1 MKRKDYIRLSKI
13 SLKARKKTTR
23 STVRG
28 ISFGLILL
36 LPLLFI
42 VIAFHLDL
50 NKEVNK
56 DASLRIFNI
65 SYTETA
71 TSESYVR
78 SMLQEYSD
86 DVFEI
91 KGVENIIKY
100 NQYSFKLH
108 KNTYDYEND
117 KSIYSS
123 RFSITLDGENFSLDK
138 GLDSIDMNTS
148 SDNYVG
154 LQVIDTSVGNSIF
167 TKSDSEVIGNKSPLI
182 GGSVFSSESK
192 EEIMVSS
199 NFLIDNN
206 LSMEDVLN
214 KKITINY
221 ITEEG
226 YDITDNKNS
235 MNSEAYRPY
244 ANLPITI
251 LKDYKIVGIFD
262 SNIYKSGPRLDSTG
276 KESYFFEENRIYE
289 TYFWLTTDSIYDAMG
304 KTYLPEYVKIEEDM
318 DGYTNYRRGY
328 YYSDTPVNMAK
339 SARTTNSVFIPLGM
353 GVSEGNDYEDRSVFN
368 TLVEFES
375 YSDANNAVGIV
386 DSYYKKSST
395 STEDI
400 SSSTEYMQNA
410 FVNYRMF
417 YNIFTYLCIVLAIFG
432 GIVFFATLLN
442 LYNTIHYSVQS
453 RRNYLGM
460 IRAIGMK
467 GKEVTKLYFTEV
479 FQIFKRSYIWTAIF
493 GGGICIGISYL
504 FKMIMSS
511 EVAKVITIDLS
522 LNPIYILVAFAGLL
536 IVNTIIAISFSL
548 IACNSVSKKPILEV
562 LVENR

>member
-117 KSIYSS
+117 ESIYSS

-138 GLDSIDMNTS
+138 GLDSIDMKTS

-221 ITEEG
+221 ITEESVV
-226 YDITDNKNS
+226 NQK
-235 MNSEAYRPY
+235 
-244 ANLPITI
+244 
-251 LKDYKIVGIFD
+251 
-262 SNIYKSGPRLDSTG
+262 
-276 KESYFFEENRIYE
+276 
-289 TYFWLTTDSIYDAMG
+289 
-304 KTYLPEYVKIEEDM
+304 YV
-318 DGYTNYRRGY
+318 
-328 YYSDTPVNMAK
+328 S
-339 SARTTNSVFIPLGM
+339 
-353 GVSEGNDYEDRSVFN
+353 
-368 TLVEFES
+368 
-375 YSDANNAVGIV
+375 
-386 DSYYKKSST
+386 
-395 STEDI
+395 
-400 SSSTEYMQNA
+400 
-410 FVNYRMF
+410 
-417 YNIFTYLCIVLAIFG
+417 
-432 GIVFFATLLN
+432 
-442 LYNTIHYSVQS
+442 
-453 RRNYLGM
+453 
-460 IRAIGMK
+460 
-467 GKEVTKLYFTEV
+467 
-479 FQIFKRSYIWTAIF
+479 
-493 GGGICIGISYL
+493 
-504 FKMIMSS
+504 
-511 EVAKVITIDLS
+511 
-522 LNPIYILVAFAGLL
+522 
-536 IVNTIIAISFSL
+536 
-548 IACNSVSKKPILEV
+548 
-562 LVENR
+562 